1 MLPSWSDE
9 ELEQLRV
16 AAIRRFVEQR
26 FAEGAEPYSQTFNE
40 CRTSV
45 EDLLDKTNA
54 LCNMDPEMLRK
65 YPSLLEALRYAC
77 GPPISEDDLKT
88 VSQEWLAMQSEGEK
102 GAPDLLSACVM
113 VLMRRLD
120 RNRFPW
126 VFEKREPTASERHTA
141 VIATATLWC
150 VQRVATNRR
159 GEASDVQQKAVEHV
173 LKSLGYTRVH
183 RRKFIVPLVELEIG
197 QYSLEAQLGQHKA
210 DFVIRPDYRHVVAI
224 ECKVSNSGI
233 NSIKRLN
240 DIINKARS
248 WQQSFG
254 QGVVSVAVLGGV
266 FRLADLKRA
275 QDANVYLVFDH
286 DLGPL
291 RKALERKPRSRK

>member
-26 FAEGAEPYSQTFNE
+26 LAEGAEPYSQTFNE
-40 CRTSV
+40 CRRNV
-45 EDLLDKTNA
+45 EELFHKTNA
-54 LCNMDPEMLRK
+54 LCNMDPEILRK

-77 GPPISEDDLKT
+77 GPPISKDDLTT
-88 VSQEWLAMQSEGEK
+88 VSRGLLAMQSEGGK
-102 GAPDLLSACVM
+102 GTLDLLAACVM
-113 VLMRRLD
+113 VLMRMLD

-126 VFEKREPTASERHTA
+126 VFEKREPTAPERHTA
-141 VIATATLWC
+141 VIATASLWC

-159 GEASDVQQKAVEHV
+159 GQASDIQQKAVEHV
-173 LKSLGYTRVH
+173 LKNLGYTRVA
-183 RRKFIVPLVELEIG
+183 RRKFIVPLAELEIG
-197 QYSLEAQLGQHKA
+197 QYSLEAQLGEHKA

-224 ECKVSNSGI
+224 ECKVSNSGT

-254 QGVVSVAVLGGV
+254 QQVVSVAVLGGV
-266 FRLADLKRA
+266 FKLADLKRA
-275 QDANVYLVFDH
+275 QDAKVYLVFDH

-291 RKALERKPRSRK
+291 RKTLEWTAP